1 MGSDPADLIARA
13 ASGDTGAWH
22 ALVDGFSGLVWSVA
36 RAHGLDRDDAADV
49 FQTTWLRLAEHL
61 ERIRDPARV
70 GAWLAVT
77 ARNEAY
83 RMMRLRARCV
93 PTAELADWWRPS
105 AELVESAT
113 PEQIVIDNEQI
124 ALDRERARLVWSVFE
139 QLPQRCRR
147 LLRMLMATPPPSYVE
162 VAEALELPIG
172 SIGPTRMRC
181 LRTLRQALAKRGIS
195 EGRSRS

>member
-1 MGSDPADLIARA
+1 MESDPADLIARA
-13 ASGDTGAWH
+13 ASGDAGAWH

-36 RAHGLDRDDAADV
+36 RAHGLDREDAADV

-61 ERIRDPARV
+61 ERIRDPARI

-83 RMMRLRARCV
+83 RMMRLRARSV
-93 PTAELADWWRPS
+93 PRAEMSDWWRPC
-105 AELVESAT
+105 AELIDSAT
-113 PEQIVIDNEQI
+113 PEQIVIDNEQL

-147 LLRMLMATPPPSYVE
+147 LLRILMATPPPSYVE

-195 EGRSRS
+195 ERHSHS